1 MAGDQEK
8 MRAEQAYVAGDMT
21 LSDLA
26 KSTALPLPTL
36 KRWCKEGQW
45 VKKRKKLHERAMK
58 KALTR
63 AVGKKA
69 KELEKLLEASGEIEM
84 ALLWAAR
91 GLRVRLEGDPTGQ
104 RFDTGTRRA
113 VNLNAVT
120 SAIGRQAETRMLLSG
135 ILTEAEAQ
143 KLDLLERKTAL
154 EERQAEEKRQ
164 EGQGVSLAL
173 DKEAEELSE

>member
-1 MAGDQEK
+1 MARDQDK

-26 KSTALPLPTL
+26 KSTALPLTTL

-45 VKKRKKLHERAMK
+45 VKKRKKLHERAKK

-91 GLRVRLEGDPTGQ
+91 GLRVRLEGDPIGL
-104 RFDTGTRRA
+104 RFDRDA

-164 EGQGVSLAL
+164 ENQGVSLAL